1 MKISYRWLQDYVDV
15 DILGLETG
23 ELASTLTMVG
33 LAVDL
38 VERVED
44 DVVFDLDVTSNRPDC
59 LNHLGVA
66 REIAAHYRLQLRKP
80 DFRTP
85 PQEAVSGREFPAA
98 VRIES
103 PRLCPRYAARVMT
116 GFRID
121 ESPLWLKKRLEA
133 VGQRPI
139 NNLVDITNYVLF
151 ATGHPLHAFDYEKL
165 TDRTIVVREAQAG
178 ENLVTLDGMER
189 ELEPGMT
196 VICDTENPVALAGIM
211 GGEESEISADT
222 ETLLLESAYFNPSSI
237 RFTARRLGMNTE
249 ASYRFERGA
258 DPEMPVRALNLACR
272 LIREICGGR
281 CVSPV
286 LDENPLPY
294 EPRSLR
300 LRGKRIRQ
308 VLGVDVD
315 REDAFEILRSL
326 EFSPEKSGENSLEV
340 RVPGFRPDVAQEDD
354 LVEEVARHYGY
365 DRIPATYPHAS
376 TLGSYP
382 SSELKERV
390 LVDRLTG
397 FGFYEAMNYVFTNP
411 DREARFMGV
420 EPPMVR
426 VANPLSE
433 IGTHLRTSLVPGLVH
448 SVRYN
453 LNHGNRNIRLF
464 EIGKGYFPETP
475 EVDRVD
481 ERLFLCFAAM
491 GEFENPYWSREREN
505 FRFAHLK
512 GITLRLLESLGWEP
526 EFTPTQNCPYL
537 HPGVAAEV
545 TGSGR
550 ILGCIGELKPEIAE
564 TLKFADS
571 LYLAEIRLDILFEKP
586 LPQPQFKSLPR
597 FPSVQRDFSFLLD
610 RSIEYARIEKVVQ
623 ELKISELSD
632 FRLIDLYQDPNL
644 SQDKYSL
651 TVRLTFSS
659 PDRTLT
665 QEEVNDRFEKVSG
678 VLCREIGIEPR

>member
-1 MKISYRWLQDYVDV
+1 MSILLTDVEELSEMITEDIVVILQQYY
-15 DILGLETG
+15 LEYPKGNKETEG
-23 ELASTLTMVG
+23 VLELHTIG
-33 LAVDL
+33 K
-38 VERVED
+38 
-44 DVVFDLDVTSNRPDC
+44 
-59 LNHLGVA
+59 
-66 REIAAHYRLQLRKP
+66 AAHFDMRFSVNDHLIGYSIVGFNVDMKP
-80 DFRTP
+80 D
-85 PQEAVSGREFPAA
+85 V
-98 VRIES
+98 
-103 PRLCPRYAARVMT
+103 
-116 GFRID
+116 
-121 ESPLWLKKRLEA
+121 
-133 VGQRPI
+133 
-139 NNLVDITNYVLF
+139 
-151 ATGHPLHAFDYEKL
+151 
-165 TDRTIVVREAQAG
+165 
-178 ENLVTLDGMER
+178 
-189 ELEPGMT
+189 
-196 VICDTENPVALAGIM
+196 
-211 GGEESEISADT
+211 
-222 ETLLLESAYFNPSSI
+222 
-237 RFTARRLGMNTE
+237 NT
-249 ASYRFERGA
+249 
-258 DPEMPVRALNLACR
+258 
-272 LIREICGGR
+272 
-281 CVSPV
+281 
-286 LDENPLPY
+286 
-294 EPRSLR
+294 
-300 LRGKRIRQ
+300 
-308 VLGVDVD
+308 
-315 REDAFEILRSL
+315 
-326 EFSPEKSGENSLEV
+326 
-340 RVPGFRPDVAQEDD
+340 
-354 LVEEVARHYGY
+354 
-365 DRIPATYPHAS
+365 
-376 TLGSYP
+376 
-382 SSELKERV
+382 
-390 LVDRLTG
+390 
-397 FGFYEAMNYVFTNP
+397 
-411 DREARFMGV
+411 
-420 EPPMVR
+420 
-426 VANPLSE
+426 
-433 IGTHLRTSLVPGLVH
+433 
-448 SVRYN
+448 
-453 LNHGNRNIRLF
+453 F

-678 VLCREIGIEPR
+678 VLCREFGIEPR